1 MALSLSTVIGAVFAL
16 FRVIIPTPI
25 DTRRV
30 ATVTPENRRV
40 DNRGEALCRR
50 PRREQGSVS
59 RSELKSSNAIH
70 HKASRQRLGDL
81 MALEW
86 PFKDPDEVLDY
97 QLDWSGRLGEDQ
109 ISTSTWTVPTGIVK
123 NSDTNTA
130 TVSTVWLSSGTLG
143 TSYDLVNR
151 VITTGG
157 RTMDQTVRIRI
168 KAK

>member
-1 MALSLSTVIGAVFAL
+1 
-16 FRVIIPTPI
+16 
-25 DTRRV
+25 
-30 ATVTPENRRV
+30 
-40 DNRGEALCRR
+40 
-50 PRREQGSVS
+50 
-59 RSELKSSNAIH
+59 
-70 HKASRQRLGDL
+70 

-168 KAK
+168 RAK